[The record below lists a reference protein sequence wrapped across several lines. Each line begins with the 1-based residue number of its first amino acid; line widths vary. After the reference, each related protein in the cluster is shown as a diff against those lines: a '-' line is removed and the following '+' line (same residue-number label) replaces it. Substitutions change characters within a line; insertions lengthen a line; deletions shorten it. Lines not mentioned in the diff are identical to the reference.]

1 MLAVFFFWGQI
12 FATWQNLFFFFF
24 KGNEKNDCDFYGLF
38 SPLCEVKVV
47 KLATSRWEIW
57 KKPLHYRT
65 NPIEKSS
72 NFSKDKLVTIWQ
84 LEDLKKHNCLA
95 ILKEKQLTNW
105 LYNIYRFS
113 FVCMLIFTLFFNFFF
128 FFFLVFWVG
137 YFWLNILKG
146 DQDHKNWEKRNIG
159 GSMSSNLVSIFSWS
173 EKLQRSYIIIPW
185 QLWQMSV

>member
-1 MLAVFFFWGQI
+1 VFFLGVKFLKLDK
-12 FATWQNLFFFFF
+12 TFFFFF
-24 KGNEKNDCDFYGLF
+24 KGNEKYDCDFYGLF

-113 FVCMLIFTLFFNFFF
+113 FVCMLIFTLFFNSFF

-137 YFWLNILKG
+137 YFWLKYSHGWSRSQKLGEKK
-146 DQDHKNWEKRNIG
+146 HWWEYVI
-159 GSMSSNLVSIFSWS
+159 
-173 EKLQRSYIIIPW
+173 
-185 QLWQMSV
+185 